1 MQTPGRQVE
10 PQTPMIAINR
20 RVDMTLERLTQVEED
35 VVKIERPQKR
45 ILGSVISQ
53 FQTIN
58 NSMKE
63 MRDLIDQDIKEKKKY
78 YREETKILRKDS
90 RNLQSLNMGFGRKL
104 AAGAL
109 GLYGLSQLREGNL
122 GEGAAGLGGAAALL
136 TPEILGVIS
145 TVVTTSLVKRGLLGR
160 GAGMGTMGSRVA
172 GASKLKN
179 PLLITAA
186 LAASFILPGL
196 VNANQ
201 NADRRRQLGATRVIR
216 GRETINKPDVER
228 FRGILTRFDG
238 ILSNISLERRRK
250 GKDTIEEDILDELD
264 NDKDKDKDKND
275 DNNDDNNDNGLG
287 EMINNLLFP
296 ITADDIP
303 DEEQFNQVGPF
314 KLPKS
319 LELDDLLR
327 FQGIEPPPKNKD
339 VSSTTNILGDN
350 NFTAN
355 VNNKFQNA
363 GDNLISMNL
372 LESNAELPSSNLENI
387 SIKMM
392 GDRLRDTVVSDG
404 GTQVINVESENNQTD
419 PIFSGKSAKPVFVS
433 VGTKFASIPKFESAS
448 ALRTWGAFV

>member
-20 RVDMTLERLTQVEED
+20 KVDMTLERLTQVEED

-45 ILGSVISQ
+45 ILGSIISQ

-58 NSMKE
+58 NNMQE
-63 MRDLIDQDIKEKKKY
+63 MRDLINQDIKDKKKY

-109 GLYGLSQLREGNL
+109 GLYGLSQLRQGNL
-122 GEGAAGLGGAAALL
+122 GEGAAGIGGAAALL

-145 TVVTTSLVKRGLLGR
+145 TVVTTRLVKSGILGR
-160 GAGMGTMGSRVA
+160 GAGVGTLGSRAA
-172 GASKLKN
+172 GASRLKN

-201 NADRRRQLGATRVIR
+201 TADRRRQLDATRVIR

-238 ILSNISLERRRK
+238 ILSNISLERRRR
-250 GKDTIEEDILDELD
+250 GKDTIDEDIIDKANKKVKNNNQNDNQNDNQDDEDIL
-264 NDKDKDKDKND
+264 
-275 DNNDDNNDNGLG
+275 
-287 EMINNLLFP
+287 
-296 ITADDIP
+296 TRDDILTDP
-303 DEEQFNQVGPF
+303 DLEPEDFAINEATGEIIKIDEMNRGQRAGFETRKFIENLFNF
-314 KLPKS
+314 NKKDEN
-319 LELDDLLR
+319 ELS
-327 FQGIEPPPKNKD
+327 FNNVQNIQGGD
-339 VSSTTNILGDN
+339 TNISLD
-350 NFTAN
+350 F
-355 VNNKFQNA
+355 
-363 GDNLISMNL
+363 
-372 LESNAELPSSNLENI
+372 LESNEKLASSNLENI
-387 SIKMM
+387 SIEMM
-392 GDRLRDTVVSDG
+392 GDRITNNNMVGDG
-404 GTQVINVESENNQTD
+404 GDQIINLNLDNNQSD
-419 PIFSGKSAKPVFVS
+419 PIFSGKTARPVFVS

>member
-35 VVKIERPQKR
+35 VVKIERPQRR
-45 ILGSVISQ
+45 ILGSIISQ

-58 NSMKE
+58 NNMQE
-63 MRDLIDQDIKEKKKY
+63 MRDLINQDIKDKKKY

-109 GLYGLSQLREGNL
+109 GLYGLSQLGQGNF
-122 GEGAAGLGGAAALL
+122 GEGAAGIGGAAALL

-145 TVVTTSLVKRGLLGR
+145 TVVTTRLVKSGILGR
-160 GAGMGTMGSRVA
+160 GAGVGTMGSRVA

-201 NADRRRQLGATRVIR
+201 TADRRRQLDATRVIR
-216 GRETINKPDVER
+216 GRETINKSDVDR

-250 GKDTIEEDILDELD
+250 GKDTIEEDILDQV
-264 NDKDKDKDKND
+264 DKDDNED
-275 DNNDDNNDNGLG
+275 DGLG
-287 EMINNLLFP
+287 QLINELAFP

-319 LELDDLLR
+319 LGIDDIMR
-327 FQGIEPPPKNKD
+327 FQGIEPPPKNDD
-339 VSSTTNILGDN
+339 VSSMTNIMEGD

-355 VNNKFQNA
+355 VNNRFEGGN
-363 GDNLISMNL
+363 DNLISMSL
-372 LESNAELPSSNLENI
+372 LESNTELPSNNLENI
-387 SIKMM
+387 SIEMM
-392 GDRLRDTVVSDG
+392 GDRITNNNMVGDG
-404 GTQVINVESENNQTD
+404 GDQIINLDLDNDQSD
-419 PIFSGKSAKPVFVS
+419 PIFSGKTAKPVFVS

>member
-10 PQTPMIAINR
+10 PQTPMIAISR

-58 NSMKE
+58 NSMQE
-63 MRDLIDQDIKEKKKY
+63 MRDLINQDIKEKKKY

-109 GLYGLSQLREGNL
+109 GLYGLSQLGQGNF
-122 GEGAAGLGGAAALL
+122 GEGAAGIGGAAALL

-145 TVVTTSLVKRGLLGR
+145 TVVTTRLVKSGLLGR
-160 GAGMGTMGSRVA
+160 GAGAGTMGSRVA
-172 GASKLKN
+172 GASRLKN

-201 NADRRRQLGATRVIR
+201 TADRRRQLGATRVIR
-216 GRETINKPDVER
+216 GRETISKPDVER

-250 GKDTIEEDILDELD
+250 GKDTIEEDILDEV
-264 NDKDKDKDKND
+264 DKDENEDNKKND
-275 DNNDDNNDNGLG
+275 
-287 EMINNLLFP
+287 E
-296 ITADDIP
+296 DDILTRDDIIADP
-303 DEEQFNQVGPF
+303 DLKPEDFAINEVTGEIIKIDEMNPVQRAGFETRKFIENLFNIN
-314 KLPKS
+314 KKDEN
-319 LELDDLLR
+319 ELS
-327 FQGIEPPPKNKD
+327 FNNVQNIQGGD
-339 VSSTTNILGDN
+339 TNISFD
-350 NFTAN
+350 F
-355 VNNKFQNA
+355 
-363 GDNLISMNL
+363 
-372 LESNAELPSSNLENI
+372 LESNEKLASSNLENI
-387 SIKMM
+387 SIEMM
-392 GDRLRDTVVSDG
+392 GDRITNNAMVGDG
-404 GTQVINVESENNQTD
+404 GIQVINVESENDQTD
-419 PIFSGKSAKPVFVS
+419 PIFSGKAARPVFVS

>member
-58 NSMKE
+58 NSMQE
-63 MRDLIDQDIKEKKKY
+63 MRDLINQDIKEKKKY

-109 GLYGLSQLREGNL
+109 GLYGLSQLRQGNF
-122 GEGAAGLGGAAALL
+122 GEGAAGIGGATALL

-145 TVVTTSLVKRGLLGR
+145 TVVTTRLVKSGLLGR
-160 GAGMGTMGSRVA
+160 GAGVGTMGSRVA
-172 GASKLKN
+172 GASRLKN

-216 GRETINKPDVER
+216 GRETISKPDVER

-250 GKDTIEEDILDELD
+250 GKDTIEEDILDEV
-264 NDKDKDKDKND
+264 DKDKDKDKDKDND
-275 DNNDDNNDNGLG
+275 DDIL
-287 EMINNLLFP
+287 
-296 ITADDIP
+296 TRDDILADP
-303 DEEQFNQVGPF
+303 DLEPKDFAINEATGEVRKIDEMPFDVRAGFETRKFIENLFNF
-314 KLPKS
+314 NKKDEN
-319 LELDDLLR
+319 ELS
-327 FQGIEPPPKNKD
+327 FNNVQNIQGGD
-339 VSSTTNILGDN
+339 TNFSFD
-350 NFTAN
+350 F
-355 VNNKFQNA
+355 
-363 GDNLISMNL
+363 
-372 LESNAELPSSNLENI
+372 LESNEKLASSNLENI
-387 SIKMM
+387 SIEMM
-392 GDRLRDTVVSDG
+392 GDRIANNNMVGDG
-404 GTQVINVESENNQTD
+404 GIQVINVESENNQTD
-419 PIFSGKSAKPVFVS
+419 PIFSGKAARPVFVS

>member
-58 NSMKE
+58 NSMQE
-63 MRDLIDQDIKEKKKY
+63 MRDLINQDIKEKKKY

-109 GLYGLSQLREGNL
+109 GLYGLSQLRQGNF
-122 GEGAAGLGGAAALL
+122 GEGAAGIGGATALL

-145 TVVTTSLVKRGLLGR
+145 TVVTTRLVKSGLLGR
-160 GAGMGTMGSRVA
+160 GAGVGTMGSRVA
-172 GASKLKN
+172 GASRLKN

-216 GRETINKPDVER
+216 GRETISKPDVER

-250 GKDTIEEDILDELD
+250 GKDTIEEDILDEV
-264 NDKDKDKDKND
+264 DKDKDKDKDKDND
-275 DNNDDNNDNGLG
+275 DDIL
-287 EMINNLLFP
+287 
-296 ITADDIP
+296 TRDDILADP
-303 DEEQFNQVGPF
+303 DLDPKDFAINEATGEVRKIDEMPFDVRAGFETRKFIENLFNF
-314 KLPKS
+314 NKKDEN
-319 LELDDLLR
+319 ELS
-327 FQGIEPPPKNKD
+327 FNNVQNIQGGN
-339 VSSTTNILGDN
+339 TNISFD
-350 NFTAN
+350 F
-355 VNNKFQNA
+355 
-363 GDNLISMNL
+363 
-372 LESNAELPSSNLENI
+372 LESNEKLASSNLENI
-387 SIKMM
+387 SIEMM
-392 GDRLRDTVVSDG
+392 GDRIKNNNMIGDG

-419 PIFSGKSAKPVFVS
+419 PIFSGKAARPVFVS

>member
-35 VVKIERPQKR
+35 VIKIERPQRR

-58 NSMKE
+58 NSMQE
-63 MRDLIDQDIKEKKKY
+63 MRDLINQDIKEKKKY

-109 GLYGLSQLREGNL
+109 GLYGLSQLRQGNL
-122 GEGAAGLGGAAALL
+122 GEGAAGIGGAAALL

-145 TVVTTSLVKRGLLGR
+145 TVVTTRLVKSGILGR
-160 GAGMGTMGSRVA
+160 GAGVGTLGSRAA
-172 GASKLKN
+172 GASRLKN

-201 NADRRRQLGATRVIR
+201 TADRRRQLDATRVIR

-238 ILSNISLERRRK
+238 ILSNISLERRRR
-250 GKDTIEEDILDELD
+250 GKDTIDEDIIDKANKKVKNNNQNDNQNDNQDDEDIL
-264 NDKDKDKDKND
+264 
-275 DNNDDNNDNGLG
+275 
-287 EMINNLLFP
+287 
-296 ITADDIP
+296 TRDDILTDP
-303 DEEQFNQVGPF
+303 DLEPEDFAINEATGEIIKIDEMNRGQRAGFETRKFIENLFNF
-314 KLPKS
+314 NKKDEN
-319 LELDDLLR
+319 ELS
-327 FQGIEPPPKNKD
+327 FNNVQNIQGGD
-339 VSSTTNILGDN
+339 TNISLD
-350 NFTAN
+350 F
-355 VNNKFQNA
+355 
-363 GDNLISMNL
+363 
-372 LESNAELPSSNLENI
+372 LESNEKLASSNLENI
-387 SIKMM
+387 SIEMM
-392 GDRLRDTVVSDG
+392 GDRITNNNMVGDG
-404 GTQVINVESENNQTD
+404 GDQIINLNLDNNQSD
-419 PIFSGKSAKPVFVS
+419 PIFSGKTARPVFVS

>member
-20 RVDMTLERLTQVEED
+20 KVDMTLERLTQVEED

-58 NSMKE
+58 NSMQE
-63 MRDLIDQDIKEKKKY
+63 MRDLINQDIKEKKKY

-109 GLYGLSQLREGNL
+109 GLYGLSQLRQGNL
-122 GEGAAGLGGAAALL
+122 GEGAAGIGGAAALL

-145 TVVTTSLVKRGLLGR
+145 TVVTTRLVKSGILGR
-160 GAGMGTMGSRVA
+160 GAGVGTLGSRAA
-172 GASKLKN
+172 GASRLKN

-201 NADRRRQLGATRVIR
+201 TADRRRQLDATRVIR

-238 ILSNISLERRRK
+238 ILSNISLERRRR
-250 GKDTIEEDILDELD
+250 GKDTIDEDIIDKANKKVKNNNQNDNQNDNQDDEDIL
-264 NDKDKDKDKND
+264 
-275 DNNDDNNDNGLG
+275 
-287 EMINNLLFP
+287 
-296 ITADDIP
+296 TRDDILTDP
-303 DEEQFNQVGPF
+303 DLEPEDFAINEATGEIIKIDEMNRGQRAGFETRKFIENLFNF
-314 KLPKS
+314 NKKDEN
-319 LELDDLLR
+319 ELS
-327 FQGIEPPPKNKD
+327 FNNVQNIQGGD
-339 VSSTTNILGDN
+339 TNISLD
-350 NFTAN
+350 F
-355 VNNKFQNA
+355 
-363 GDNLISMNL
+363 
-372 LESNAELPSSNLENI
+372 LESNEKLASSNLENI
-387 SIKMM
+387 SIEMM
-392 GDRLRDTVVSDG
+392 GDRITNNNMVGDG
-404 GTQVINVESENNQTD
+404 GDQIINLNLDNNQSD
-419 PIFSGKSAKPVFVS
+419 PIFSGKTARPVFVS